1 MSVQPTVFLVDDDK
15 AYRQSLRFLL
25 ESAGLTVA
33 DFPSAPAFLKAYN
46 AAQPGC
52 LVLDVRMPTMS
63 GLELQE
69 YLVEHRVNLPIIF
82 ITGHGD
88 VPMSVKA
95 IKGGA
100 VDFIEK
106 PFDDVLLIDRIN
118 EAFAKDS
125 ENRNVQNKIFDFKS
139 RLLKLTSREQEVM
152 ALIIAGRSNKQIAT
166 QLDVSHRTV
175 EVHRA
180 RIMDKMKAESIAEL
194 ITMAVTYGVQDLHQ

>member
-1 MSVQPTVFLVDDDK
+1 MSAQPTVFLVDDDQ

-25 ESAGLTVA
+25 ESAGLTVE
-33 DFPSAPAFLKAYN
+33 DFPSASEFLKTYDTAK
-46 AAQPGC
+46 PGC
-52 LVLDVRMPTMS
+52 LVLDVRMPSMS

-69 YLVEHRVNLPIIF
+69 YLVERCINLPIIF

-118 EAFAKDS
+118 EAFKKDA
-125 ENRNVQNKIFDFKS
+125 ENRNVQDKIFDFKS
-139 RLLKLTSREQEVM
+139 RWLRLTSREREVM
-152 ALIIAGRSNKQIAT
+152 DLIIAGRSNKQIAT
-166 QLDVSHRTV
+166 ELDVSHRTV

-180 RIMDKMKAESIAEL
+180 RIMEKMQAESVADL
-194 ITMAVTYGVQDLHQ
+194 ITMAVTYGFQNLRQ

>member
-1 MSVQPTVFLVDDDK
+1 M
-15 AYRQSLRFLL
+15 
-25 ESAGLTVA
+25 
-33 DFPSAPAFLKAYN
+33 
-46 AAQPGC
+46 
-52 LVLDVRMPTMS
+52 
-63 GLELQE
+63 
-69 YLVEHRVNLPIIF
+69 
-82 ITGHGD
+82 
-88 VPMSVKA
+88 
-95 IKGGA
+95 
-100 VDFIEK
+100 DFIEK

-118 EAFAKDS
+118 EAFEKDS

-194 ITMAVTYGVQDLHQ
+194 ITMAVTYGFQDLHQ